1 MEKSREGATGVE
13 GDDIISILFLA
24 LLFVAVLAGREIGGI
39 YSSYEEMSQLA
50 VVFQL
55 GEEEIAGY
63 VRDVLRGAS
72 SELQVGVA
80 LTLPSSR
87 NVEGMVTQLPDYAHR
102 WFISVTLSPIVV
114 RQPEVSDVEVT
125 LWVEGEALQT
135 ERFGFE
141 REKVPY
147 IALLDRS
154 VTLVVEDVEGLRR
167 AVGAAAEMYG
177 GEVEI
182 RFTGHALVHLLFLE
196 AWLPFS
202 TTRYPLVKIPHVEY
216 ISSRWSD
223 TDGGPIAGLQAGRTA
238 YVQFT
243 TSNPTRVHSIHE
255 NVTVAIYRE
264 GAEGLVY
271 SASKIA
277 SVAPGTSATY
287 VFQFTPKEPGAYY
300 YSLIAL
306 DGFELQADASPRLLV
321 EGG

>member
-1 MEKSREGATGVE
+1 MEKGRGGAAEVE

-63 VRDVLRGAS
+63 VRDVLQGAS

-87 NVEGMVTQLPDYAHR
+87 NVEGVVTRLPDYARR

-114 RQPEVSDVEVT
+114 IQPEVSDVEVT
-125 LWVEGEALQT
+125 LLVEGEALQT

-154 VTLVVEDVEGLRR
+154 VTFVVEDVDRFRE
-167 AVGAAAEMYG
+167 AVETAAEMYG

-182 RFTGHALVHLLFLE
+182 RFTGHALVHLLFLDT
-196 AWLPFS
+196 WLPFT
-202 TTRYPLVKIPHVEY
+202 TTRYPLVRIPHVEY
-216 ISSRWSD
+216 ISSRWTD
-223 TDGGPIAGLQAGRTA
+223 TDGRQIASQQVGRTA
-238 YVQFT
+238 HVQFA
-243 TSNPTRVHSIHE
+243 TSNPTRIHSIHE

-264 GAEGLVY
+264 GAEGPVY
-271 SASKIA
+271 SASKTA

-287 VFQFTPKEPGAYY
+287 VFQFTPEEPGAYY
-300 YSLIAL
+300 YALKAL
-306 DGFELQADASPRLLV
+306 DGFELRADASPRLLV

>member
-1 MEKSREGATGVE
+1 MEKGRGGAGVE
-13 GDDIISILFLA
+13 ADDIVSVLFLA
-24 LLFVAVLAGREIGGI
+24 LLFVAVLVGREIGGI

-55 GEEEIAGY
+55 GEEEIAGF
-63 VRDVLRGAS
+63 VRDVLRGTS
-72 SELQVGVA
+72 SELEVGVA

-87 NVEGMVTQLPDYAHR
+87 NVEGVVTRIPDYARR

-114 RQPEVSDVEVT
+114 KQPEVSDIEVT

-135 ERFGFE
+135 ECFGFE

-154 VTLVVEDVEGLRR
+154 VTLVVEDVEGFSG
-167 AVGAAAEMYG
+167 AVGMAAEMYG

-196 AWLPFS
+196 TWLPFS
-202 TTRYPLVKIPHVEY
+202 TTRYPLVRIPHVEY
-216 ISSRWSD
+216 ISSRWTD
-223 TDGGPIAGLQAGRTA
+223 TDGVSIAGLQVGKTA

-255 NVTVAIYRE
+255 NVTVAIFRE
-264 GAEGLVY
+264 GVEGLAY

-287 VFQFTPKEPGAYY
+287 VFQFTPEETGVYY
-300 YSLIAL
+300 YSLKAI
-306 DGFELQADASPRLLV
+306 DGFELRVDASPRLLV